1 MDYDKLT
8 PGWTLLSSANH
19 GQAAIDGLI
28 ILLRLGFILDERTTT
43 HWTEQ
48 YSMIMM
54 QPAEYLDNKLLICV
68 FRALLLFFFSLIQI
82 DLYILWNS

>member
-1 MDYDKLT
+1 M
-8 PGWTLLSSANH
+8 SSANH

-68 FRALLLFFFSLIQI
+68 FRALLLFFFQFNTNRSIYFMKFLSLNQ
-82 DLYILWNS
+82 